1 MKNETYCWLVL
12 LRTSFSFSSWYVYQH
27 PLFDFPFDEVYWHLL
42 FFTLGSS
49 VPAWIDYS
57 PTKWKMKLL
66 LFLLRLRY
74 YYCCFLC
81 VCSIAVP
88 AVEKGYSFLFEE
100 IHRRLLVFIL
110 GRSISEWIHYTTQMK
125 TSSTTTWGEATDM
138 IAGICTCPRLPCPCT
153 KRHVMLNLTSTGVCN
168 TGPSWHGWALL

>member
-49 VPAWIDYS
+49 VPAWMDYS

-66 LFLLRLRY
+66 LLLLRLRY

-88 AVEKGYSFLFEE
+88 AVEKGNSFLFDE
-100 IHRRLLVFIL
+100 IHRRLLVFTL
-110 GRSISEWIHYTTQMK
+110 GRSISEWIHYTTQWK
-125 TSSTTTWGEATDM
+125 RQARQHEGKRPTWSPVYVHSLVCLAHVQNDM
-138 IAGICTCPRLPCPCT
+138 SR
-153 KRHVMLNLTSTGVCN
+153 
-168 TGPSWHGWALL
+168 